1 MLLVEFDPLDPDG
14 AARVCLVWGTDAG
27 ETSIVPVCAV
37 AGALQVS
44 HVPLARE
51 EVAAVHG
58 QLDVSFPDL
67 SPVADVMPFIHG
79 LRIRA
84 EF

>member
-14 AARVCLVWGTDAG
+14 AARVCLVWGT
-27 ETSIVPVCAV
+27 
-37 AGALQVS
+37 
-44 HVPLARE
+44 
-51 EVAAVHG
+51 HG